1 MRASERNSAK
11 DGSEKN
17 CASGS
22 DSAPR
27 DRIAIASLFLKKP
40 NPFLLVLRRK
50 AAAAMAD
57 DIGAIE
63 IKKLRFEGTIVS
75 TGASAWQL
83 TGKLGATV
91 IQECVVSLFPVKTRL
106 DIDVVRNFSTEEP
119 RGATS
124 SYAPVPELDIEVVA
138 KSIDLAAVAREA
150 LLLELPIYPKIEGAE
165 ATQSNCSGVNEPD
178 FNEDGRRPFASLSEL
193 RNRL

>member
-11 DGSEKN
+11 NGSEQN

-63 IKKLRFEGTIVS
+63 IKKLRFEGVIVS

-83 TGKLGATV
+83 TGKLVATV
-91 IQECVVSLFPVKTRL
+91 IQECVVSLSPVKTRL

-119 RGATS
+119 GGTARP
-124 SYAPVPELDIEVVA
+124 YAPVPKLDIEVVA

-165 ATQSNCSGVNEPD
+165 ATQSNFSGVNEPD
-178 FNEDGRRPFASLSEL
+178 FNEDRRRPFASLSEL

>member
-11 DGSEKN
+11 DGSEQN

-27 DRIAIASLFLKKP
+27 DRIAIASLSLKKP

-63 IKKLRFEGTIVS
+63 IKKLRFEGTVVS

-91 IQECVVSLFPVKTRL
+91 IQE
-106 DIDVVRNFSTEEP
+106 
-119 RGATS
+119 
-124 SYAPVPELDIEVVA
+124 
-138 KSIDLAAVAREA
+138 
-150 LLLELPIYPKIEGAE
+150 
-165 ATQSNCSGVNEPD
+165 
-178 FNEDGRRPFASLSEL
+178 
-193 RNRL
+193 